1 MKMLLLCLCTNVKA
15 YAQKRNKMKYLFAV
29 LFTLC
34 FGLATLSYGAFDED
48 SYLFEAIEL
57 ETQNEFAK
65 ARDMYL
71 VLYEE
76 TRKLEYFKEAI
87 LLSSMLD
94 NPSATLDFANEY
106 VAQGGAKDLVIHKVF
121 LDCYLKLGL
130 SEHAL
135 EEVKIIAKSEDSP
148 ILDDILGSLYASKGD
163 FKKSLIALNRAY
175 ERTKSQDV
183 LQKIVAVHLTQGHNN
198 EALKAL
204 DSHIEQYGCAGNFCK
219 FSIEIYGRF
228 SQSAKIE
235 QIFKT
240 AFEKNPTIEN
250 AQNLILIYTHS
261 KKFKQASQ
269 IAKQFPFK
277 PQILLE
283 LYIAQKDY
291 LNASKQ
297 AKILYQENHNPYFLA
312 LEQIYMFES
321 LTNKQDVK
329 QIKNIA
335 ENLQKALT
343 LMQTPNKD
351 TPKNNRVDASLQN
364 SQNSDIGFF
373 LNFLGYLMIDYEID
387 VKKGVGHIKK
397 ALEISPRNPAY
408 LDSLAWG
415 YYKLKDC
422 NNAIE
427 TFKLIPQDE
436 IKKEQELQEHKKL
449 IESCNIR

>member
-65 ARDMYL
+65 ARDIYL

-163 FKKSLIALNRAY
+163 
-175 ERTKSQDV
+175 
-183 LQKIVAVHLTQGHNN
+183 
-198 EALKAL
+198 LK
-204 DSHIEQYGCAGNFCK
+204 
-219 FSIEIYGRF
+219 
-228 SQSAKIE
+228 
-235 QIFKT
+235 
-240 AFEKNPTIEN
+240 
-250 AQNLILIYTHS
+250 NLL
-261 KKFKQASQ
+261 
-269 IAKQFPFK
+269 
-277 PQILLE
+277 
-283 LYIAQKDY
+283 
-291 LNASKQ
+291 
-297 AKILYQENHNPYFLA
+297 
-312 LEQIYMFES
+312 
-321 LTNKQDVK
+321 
-329 QIKNIA
+329 
-335 ENLQKALT
+335 
-343 LMQTPNKD
+343 
-351 TPKNNRVDASLQN
+351 
-364 SQNSDIGFF
+364 
-373 LNFLGYLMIDYEID
+373 
-387 VKKGVGHIKK
+387 
-397 ALEISPRNPAY
+397 
-408 LDSLAWG
+408 
-415 YYKLKDC
+415 
-422 NNAIE
+422 
-427 TFKLIPQDE
+427 
-436 IKKEQELQEHKKL
+436 
-449 IESCNIR
+449 